1 MPRLEVVLFTRQCV
15 LCYLFVRRLPL
26 CSSACVRGENRPTLW
41 EGAGLALDFP
51 AVSLRVGH
59 LKVPGGVGQAL
70 GIA

>member
-1 MPRLEVVLFTRQCV
+1 MSFVIS
-15 LCYLFVRRLPL
+15 VRRLPL

-51 AVSLRVGH
+51 ADSLRVGH
-59 LKVPGGVGQAL
+59 QKAPGGGRGVGQAP